1 MRYLA
6 LSLTVLF
13 LAACSGGTFLIPKK
27 DYQQQVK
34 TLGVLPLLVDHGTS
48 IQHPQRDEIF
58 KLLDRHSAG
67 KEQKLVELLRASKA
81 YFDIRSL
88 AGNPDHLFRQLISGS
103 ELVGDGGAL
112 YRSYRFNPAGTSVL
126 ARDVVVDALL
136 VVVLNGL
143 DKVETRRDRN
153 LVDYLEASFN
163 SIQASAYIVLPDGKV
178 VWEYPGSGSEKF
190 LDLQYPDFDEAYHNK
205 TDEVRVKFISVPGL
219 DRTLGEQA
227 GGVFSRGTYPK
238 PYNDLFKGISAA
250 LKPGL
255 IPGF

>member
-6 LSLTVLF
+6 LCLTVLF

-34 TLGVLPLLVDHGTS
+34 TLGVLPLLIDHGSS
-48 IQHPQRDEIF
+48 IRHPQRDEIF
-58 KLLDRHSAG
+58 GLLDRHSAG

-81 YFDIRSL
+81 YFDIRPL
-88 AGNPDHLFRQLISGS
+88 AGNADHLYRQLISGS
-103 ELVGDGGAL
+103 DLVGEGGAL
-112 YRSYRFNPAGTSVL
+112 YRSYQFNPAGTGALS
-126 ARDVVVDALL
+126 RDAVVDALL

-143 DKVETRRDRN
+143 EKVEKRRDRN

-163 SIQASAYIVLPDGKV
+163 SIQAAAFIVLPDGKV
-178 VWEYPGSGSEKF
+178 VWEYPGSGSERF
-190 LDLQYPDFDEAYHNK
+190 LDLQFPDFDEAYYNK
-205 TDEVRVKFISVPGL
+205 TDEVRVKFVSVPGL
-219 DRTLGEQA
+219 DRTLAEQA
-227 GGVFSRGTYPK
+227 GGVFSRETFPK
-238 PYNDLFKGISAA
+238 PYHDLFKGISSA